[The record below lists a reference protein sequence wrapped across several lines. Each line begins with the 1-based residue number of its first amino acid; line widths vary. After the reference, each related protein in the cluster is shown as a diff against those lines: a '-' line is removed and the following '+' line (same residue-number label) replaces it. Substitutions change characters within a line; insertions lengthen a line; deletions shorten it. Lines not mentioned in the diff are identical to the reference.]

1 MSAMIF
7 GMDRG
12 EILVFGMTTDQ
23 LLIFGVLGLT
33 LLLFISGRWRY
44 DLVSLLALIT
54 ATVLGLVPWDQAFLG
69 FGHPAVITVA
79 AVLVASR
86 GLLNSGAVDIM
97 AGWLSRAG
105 GSPTRQVA
113 SLTGLVTLLS
123 GFMNNV
129 GAMALLLPVSI
140 RMAIKSGNSP
150 SILLM
155 PLAFGS
161 LLGGLITMIGTPPNI
176 IIATFRAESVGEP
189 FGMFDFT
196 PVGLGVAVAGVL
208 FISLLGWRLVPVRK
222 SPSSR
227 ERLFEIENYLTEV
240 QVPEGA
246 RMAGKTLQEVRESS
260 KAEFQV
266 LGLLSGETRIA
277 SPSIFHP
284 LMPGDILLVE
294 SEADELKTFLDDT
307 GFQLGEEKKLGEEA
321 LSSKDTGIVEAV
333 VKTDSRLLGRT
344 ARSVNMRWRY
354 GVNLVGVA
362 RHGVQLQKRLGQ
374 VQFQAGDVLL
384 LQGPREV
391 LPEVLSTMG
400 CLPLAERGL
409 RLAHPRRIVFS
420 VAIFG
425 SAILAVAI
433 GLLPVQIAL
442 VSAAIAMVMGGL
454 LNLREVYTSID
465 WPVIILLGAMIPVGR
480 ALETTGGAGLIA
492 ESILAVSGGYTP
504 VVSLAVLLV
513 ITMFLSDIVNN
524 AAAAVLMAPIGLG
537 IASFMDLSPDPF
549 LMAVAIGASCA
560 FLTPIGHQSNTLVM
574 GPGGYHFGD
583 YWRMG
588 LPMEIVIAV
597 VSIPLIVIF
606 WPFTG

>member
-1 MSAMIF
+1 MIF

>member
-1 MSAMIF
+1 MAGGEILIF
-7 GMDRG
+7 GMTG
-12 EILVFGMTTDQ
+12 DQ
-23 LLIFGVLGLT
+23 VMIFGVL
-33 LLLFISGRWRY
+33 LLALIFFVWGRWRY
-44 DLVSLLALIT
+44 DIVSLLVLLTAAIVGLI
-54 ATVLGLVPWDQAFLG
+54 PWDQAFLG

-86 GLLNSGAVDIM
+86 GLLNSGVVDVM

-105 GSPTRQVA
+105 DSPTRQVA
-113 SLTGLVTLLS
+113 SLTGLITLLS

-129 GAMALLLPVSI
+129 GAMALLLPVGV

-161 LLGGLITMIGTPPNI
+161 LLGGLLTLIGTPPNI

-189 FGMFDFT
+189 FSMFDFT
-196 PVGLGVAVAGVL
+196 PVGLGVAVAGWL
-208 FISLLGWRLVPVRK
+208 FISMIGWRLVPARK
-222 SPSSR
+222 SPSSK

-240 QVPEGA
+240 LVPERA
-246 RMAGKTLQEVRESS
+246 KLAGKTLQEVREVS

-266 LGLLSGETRIA
+266 LGLLSGEMKIA

-294 SEADELKTFLDDT
+294 SDADELKIFLDDT
-307 GFQLGEEKKLGEEA
+307 GFKLGEEKKLGEEA
-321 LSSKDTGIVEAV
+321 LSSEDMGIVEAV
-333 VKTDSRLLGRT
+333 IKTDSRLIGRT

-362 RHGVQLQKRLGQ
+362 RHGAQLHKRLGR
-374 VQFQAGDVLL
+374 VRFQPGDVLL
-384 LQGPREV
+384 IQGPREV

-409 RLAHPRRIVFS
+409 RLAHTRRIVLS

-425 SAILAVAI
+425 SAILAVAA
-433 GLLPVQIAL
+433 GLLPVQIAVVL
-442 VSAAIAMVMGGL
+442 AAVAMVMGGI

-492 ESILAVSGGYTP
+492 ESILAVSGNYTP
-504 VVSLAVLLV
+504 VVSLAMLLV

-537 IASFMDLSPDPF
+537 VAQFMNLSPDPF

-574 GPGGYHFGD
+574 GPGGYQFGD

-588 LPMEIVIAV
+588 LPMEMVIAV
-597 VSIPLIVIF
+597 VSIPLIVLV
-606 WPFTG
+606 WPFSG